1 MTLDFIGLETK
12 KIKGIKMLKKR
23 TKKRNILTKN
33 EEITELAYIFHL
45 SASRIRTTITSVNIP
60 AAYREQISRKVQW
73 LIGQAQSLGHELQ
86 PPTPTA
92 FLTKDST
99 EKIADQLGLFN

>member
-1 MTLDFIGLETK
+1 
-12 KIKGIKMLKKR
+12 MLKKR

-60 AAYREQISRKVQW
+60 AAYREQISRKVHW
-73 LIGQAQSLGHELQ
+73 LIDQAQSLGNELQ
-86 PPTPTA
+86 PPTPNA

>member
-73 LIGQAQSLGHELQ
+73 LIGQAQSLGDELQ
-86 PPTPTA
+86 PPSPSA
-92 FLTKDST
+92 FLTKDTT
-99 EKIADQLGLFN
+99 EKIGEQLGLF

>member
-1 MTLDFIGLETK
+1 
-12 KIKGIKMLKKR
+12 MLKKR